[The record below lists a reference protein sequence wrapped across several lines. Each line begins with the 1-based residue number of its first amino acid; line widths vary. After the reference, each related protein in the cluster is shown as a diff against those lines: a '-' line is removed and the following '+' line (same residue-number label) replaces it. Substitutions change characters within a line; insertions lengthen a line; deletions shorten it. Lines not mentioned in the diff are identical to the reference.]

1 MVSSTEQTIGALRQ
15 KAKEH
20 GFRMADIAQ
29 QAGVDPA
36 QLSRWATGKVIPLH
50 SNIVKLEQA
59 VDAMIAAKAPA

>member
-20 GFRMADIAQ
+20 GFRMADIAEY
-29 QAGVDPA
+29 AGIHPA

-59 VDAMIAAKAPA
+59 VNQMIAAKAHQ